1 MTEHIAEPVVTRR
14 LERSRDD
21 RWLAG
26 VCGGLG
32 RYFGIHPAFYR
43 VGFVVLTLLGGS
55 GILVYL
61 AAYVVIPAEGE
72 PDSIAGE
79 ALRHRGQRPW
89 PLIALSILAVAGVV
103 LLSRAT
109 VHAPG
114 DAFWVLLFVAG
125 LLILRSTR
133 RSRRVVTDDAT
144 PQALAAEDSRRV
156 RRTGRIVAIVATALV
171 VLALAAAAAFMAI
184 FDVHLNH
191 GVGDRTYQVAS
202 ASELRSKYELGIGNL
217 KLDLRN
223 TQLPAGT
230 THVVTR
236 VDVGNLDVIVPAGVA
251 LHVNADTQAG
261 VVDLFGAKTHGR
273 DVDQHLQQT
282 GARVLELDAHVGAGN
297 LRVERVVR

>member
-1 MTEHIAEPVVTRR
+1 MTEHIAEPVAAKR

-26 VCGGLG
+26 VCGGLA

-72 PDSIAGE
+72 PDSIAAE

-89 PLIALSILAVAGVV
+89 PLIALSLLAVAGIV

-114 DAFWVLLFVAG
+114 DAFWVLLFIAG
-125 LLILRSTR
+125 LLILRATR
-133 RSRRVVTDDAT
+133 RSKRVVTDAT
-144 PQALAAEDSRRV
+144 PQALAVEDSRRV
-156 RRTGRIVAIVATALV
+156 RRTGRIVAIVATTLV
-171 VLALAAAAAFMAI
+171 VLALGAAAAFMAI
-184 FDVHLNH
+184 FDVNLNH
-191 GVGDRTYQVAS
+191 GVGNRTYQVTS
-202 ASELRSKYELGIGNL
+202 SGELRSKYELGIGNL
-217 KLDLRN
+217 KLDLHDAP
-223 TQLPAGT
+223 LPAGT
-230 THVVTR
+230 THLTTR
-236 VDVGNLDVIVPAGVA
+236 VDVGNLDVIVPQGVA

-261 VVDLFGAKTHGR
+261 VVDLFGTKTDGR
-273 DVDQHLQQT
+273 DVDQHLQQP
-282 GARVLELDAHVGAGN
+282 GARVLDLDAHVGAGN
-297 LRVERVVR
+297 LRVERAVR

>member
-1 MTEHIAEPVVTRR
+1 MSEHIAEPVVTKR

-26 VCGGLG
+26 VCGGLA

-61 AAYVVIPAEGE
+61 AAYLVIPAEGE
-72 PDSIAGE
+72 PDSIAAE
-79 ALRHRGQRPW
+79 ALRNRGQRPW
-89 PLIALSILAVAGVV
+89 PLVALSLLGVAGIV

-125 LLILRSTR
+125 LLILRATR
-133 RSRRVVTDDAT
+133 RSARTVADTT

-156 RRTGRIVAIVATALV
+156 RRTGRIVAIVATVLV

-202 ASELRSKYELGIGNL
+202 AGELRPKYELGVGNL
-217 KLDLRN
+217 KLNLASV
-223 TQLPAGT
+223 QLPVGT
-230 THVVTR
+230 THLATR
-236 VDVGNLDVIVPAGVA
+236 VDVGNLDVIVPHDVA
-251 LHVNADTQAG
+251 LKVNADTEAG
-261 VVDLFGAKTHGR
+261 VVDLLGTQTHGR
-273 DVDQHLQQT
+273 DVNKSLTQQGT
-282 GARVLELDAHVGAGN
+282 RVLVLDAHVGAGH
-297 LRVERVVR
+297 LKVERAVR